1 VLSSSR
7 RLSPDEQ
14 DYVHHNP
21 QHHDFHFT
29 DVPIQQAEYRLGAAG
44 TRENDVVQIIKPK
57 EDWHGHKSS
66 GSSFVAVTPRRTYS
80 LTLFGSNVRIHVAKK
95 MTGDM
100 VMAAIENCESPWR
113 RLPEG

>member
-14 DYVHHNP
+14 DCVHHNP

-44 TRENDVVQIIKPK
+44 TRENNVAQIIMPK

-66 GSSFVAVTPRRTYS
+66 ASSFVAVTPRRT
-80 LTLFGSNVRIHVAKK
+80 LLFTLFGSDVRIHVATKIRNHR
-95 MTGDM
+95 MSLF
-100 VMAAIENCESPWR
+100 MAGAVGLSVT
-113 RLPEG
+113 